1 MTRSFLASCL
11 NNVPAHLLFSF
22 RLSNSNKI
30 GLAVKH
36 ENDEC
41 LERSCRLRCYFYDGF
56 NRCIVTGC
64 RNFFT
69 DIVCGSSDV
78 YAHKYRPSGTR
89 SAGFGTNTNI
99 LVSGKRSKMNFVQL
113 LFIHLS

>member
-1 MTRSFLASCL
+1 MTRSFLACCL

-41 LERSCRLRCYFYDGF
+41 LERSCRLRCYFYDLF
-56 NRCIVTGC
+56 NRCIVTGR

-69 DIVCGSSDV
+69 DIGM
-78 YAHKYRPSGTR
+78 RE
-89 SAGFGTNTNI
+89 
-99 LVSGKRSKMNFVQL
+99 
-113 LFIHLS
+113 LFRCLRT